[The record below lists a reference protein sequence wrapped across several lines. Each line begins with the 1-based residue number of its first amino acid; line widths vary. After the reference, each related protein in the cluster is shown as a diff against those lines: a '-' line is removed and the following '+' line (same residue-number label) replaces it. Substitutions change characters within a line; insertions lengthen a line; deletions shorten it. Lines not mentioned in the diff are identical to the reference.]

1 MPAYQ
6 TFKKG
11 DFFMNKRKMCS
22 SRLASSRVSRAA
34 MSGFTLIEVMVVVLI
49 LAILAAVVAPKLL
62 DKPEKARIVKA
73 NQDIQ
78 AISTS
83 MDLYRL
89 DNFAYPS
96 TADGIVALISKP
108 AGATDSWSQYLK
120 KEAKDPWGNVYK
132 YTNPGT
138 HGEIDIYSLGPD
150 RVPSDDDIGNWQ

>member
-6 TFKKG
+6 IFKKG
-11 DFFMNKRKMCS
+11 DFFVNKRKMRRYS
-22 SRLASSRVSRAA
+22 GRLASRSE

-49 LAILAAVVAPKLL
+49 LAILAAVVAPKILG
-62 DKPEKARIVKA
+62 KPEKARIVKA
-73 NQDIQ
+73 SQDIQ
-78 AISTS
+78 SIETS

-89 DNFAYPS
+89 DNFSYPT
-96 TADGIVALISKP
+96 TADGITALISKP
-108 AGATDSWSQYLK
+108 AGATDNWTQYLK
-120 KEAKDPWGNVYK
+120 KESKDPWGNAYK

>member
-1 MPAYQ
+1 MV
-6 TFKKG
+6 
-11 DFFMNKRKMCS
+11 RRS
-22 SRLASSRVSRAA
+22 SSSINSISSSK

-49 LAILAAVVAPKLL
+49 LAILAAVVAPKIL

-73 NQDIQ
+73 NQDIGS
-78 AISTS
+78 ISTS

-89 DNFAYPS
+89 DNFSYPS
-96 TADGIVALISKP
+96 TADGIGALISKP
-108 AGATDSWSQYLK
+108 AGAAEAWSQYLK

-150 RVPSDDDIGNWQ
+150 RIPSDDDIGNWQ